1 MDPYSILSQIG
12 AINAQRATLVKQ
24 DGRRIELLVKPE
36 SGVSETVG
44 GQTAPGA
51 IAVRTWSTGADEKS
65 VDLFPGAGDRLEIA
79 DESIGEI
86 LSYRRPGDIGRGDT
100 YAAASESSSTRNTTQ
115 TRRENKENGVL
126 F

>member
-1 MDPYSILSQIG
+1 MNPYSILSQIG

-79 DESIGEI
+79 DESTGEI
-86 LSYRRPGDIGRGDT
+86 LSYATTRDATTGRYWSWRYLRR
-100 YAAASESSSTRNTTQ
+100 
-115 TRRENKENGVL
+115 GVRIV
-126 F
+126 FYTKYNPDAPRK